1 MAGLAARVR
10 SNPHLRFLTPS
21 ILVDW
26 GVVLLLGQ
34 ATYYVEQ
41 IYPYERDPAHY
52 LNDPDLQW
60 PHGPER
66 VPAYPGS
73 LLDQLTWYLPILV
86 ILLVGGLF
94 KRSLHDVHHG
104 ILGLSASRAFMRMIV
119 ECIKNR
125 VGRLRPDFFSRCQWD
140 AVAHACTDPL
150 ALVKDGRRSFP
161 SGHSSTAWQGL
172 FFLSLYLAGKN
183 GAYAFAA
190 PFPRSGPLQSRLL
203 RLWIVLAPLF
213 IAGWIVITRLEDHY
227 HHPTDVLAG
236 SFIGALSAF
245 FSYLTYYPSPIVLS
259 TPPGSEEAEERLRD
273 MERPKWAYGIK
284 EAGVPEGWDEGERVE
299 EGRVR
304 LDGGEGEAVV

>member
-1 MAGLAARVR
+1 MAGLVARIR

-26 GVVLLLGQ
+26 AVVLILGQ

-60 PHGPER
+60 PHGPEQI
-66 VPAYPGS
+66 PAYPGS

-86 ILLVGGLF
+86 IVLVGGAF

-104 ILGLSASRAFMRMIV
+104 ILGLSASRAFMRIFV

-125 VGRLRPDFFSRCQWD
+125 VRLPFSIHLEGVLLMLIEHALQVGRLRPDFFSRCQWD
-140 AVAHACTDPL
+140 AVAHACTGPL

-183 GAYAFAA
+183 GASSPAL
-190 PFPRSGPLQSRLL
+190 GPLL
-203 RLWIVLAPLF
+203 
-213 IAGWIVITRLEDHY
+213 
-227 HHPTDVLAG
+227 
-236 SFIGALSAF
+236 
-245 FSYLTYYPSPIVLS
+245 
-259 TPPGSEEAEERLRD
+259 
-273 MERPKWAYGIK
+273 
-284 EAGVPEGWDEGERVE
+284 GVH
-299 EGRVR
+299 
-304 LDGGEGEAVV
+304 

>member
-1 MAGLAARVR
+1 MAGLVARIR

-26 GVVLLLGQ
+26 AVVLILGQ

-52 LNDPDLQW
+52 FNDPDLQW
-60 PHGPER
+60 PHGGER
-66 VPAYPGS
+66 VPAYPGG

-86 ILLVGGLF
+86 IVLVGGLF

-140 AVAHACTDPL
+140 AVAHACTGPL

-203 RLWIVLAPLF
+203 RLTIVLAPLF
-213 IAGWIVITRLEDHY
+213 VAGYIVITRLEDHY
-227 HHPTDVLAG
+227 HHPTDVLTG
-236 SFIGALSAF
+236 SFIGASTAF
-245 FSYLTYYPSPIVLS
+245 FTYLTYYPSPVVLS
-259 TPPGSEEAEERLRD
+259 TPPGSEEAEERLRV
-273 MERPKWAYGIK
+273 MERPKRVYGVK
-284 EAGVPEGWDEGERVE
+284 EVGDGWEEGERVE
-299 EGRVR
+299 QGRVR
-304 LDGGEGEAVV
+304 LGGADGEAVV

>member
-1 MAGLAARVR
+1 MAGLVARIR
-10 SNPHLRFLTPS
+10 SNPHLRFLTPP

-26 GVVLLLGQ
+26 AVVLILGQ

-52 LNDPDLQW
+52 LKRPRL
-60 PHGPER
+60 PVASR
-66 VPAYPGS
+66 RRTSS

-86 ILLVGGLF
+86 IVLVGGLF

-140 AVAHACTDPL
+140 AVAHACTGPL

-203 RLWIVLAPLF
+203 RLSIVLAPLF
-213 IAGWIVITRLEDHY
+213 VAGWIVVTRLEDHY

-236 SFIGALSAF
+236 SFIGASTAF
-245 FSYLTYYPSPIVLS
+245 FSYLTYYPSPLILS
-259 TPPGSEEAEERLRD
+259 TPPGSEEAEERLRV
-273 MERPKWAYGIK
+273 MERPKMVYGVK
-284 EAGVPEGWDEGERVE
+284 EVSDGWEEGERVE

-304 LDGGEGEAVV
+304 LGGADGEVVV